1 MLFLLAK
8 PSLTDFLKIVH
19 RSIFLKFVLNS
30 IFSDI
35 HNQIFFIIPNIDSKC
50 FIIKSKL
57 WFFNVHV
64 RIFPTGGL
72 WSPTVAK
79 KIILFSPLVESSHHN
94 LITHPV
100 FSRTKE
106 SNCQNNSSSNFPPT
120 PSKITPPS
128 KTSNSP

>member
-1 MLFLLAK
+1 MLLQLAK
-8 PSLTDFLKIVH
+8 PLLTDFLKIVH

-72 WSPTVAK
+72 WSPTVARNSV
-79 KIILFSPLVESSHHN
+79 IFPTSRIPHHN
-94 LITHPV
+94 LITYPV
-100 FSRTKE
+100 FSITKE
-106 SNCQNNSSSNFPPT
+106 SNCQNNSLSNFPPT
-120 PSKITPPS
+120 ASKNTPPS
-128 KTSNSP
+128 KISNSP